1 MLEFPVVSV
10 LLLGPVN
17 VSGPGDARADQF
29 GSPRLRC
36 LLAALAS
43 RANATADADWLAEIL
58 WGDRSPTN
66 PESALHNLVF
76 RLRAQLR
83 ERGVAEQLK
92 VVTAAPGYSLLV
104 DRSEIDMLAYA
115 DRFHEGCAVA
125 DTDPDAAIALFD
137 TAEAL
142 WRGRP
147 FGEFADEPWVRG
159 EVEALEEMRVRIAEA
174 TADALLRSGR
184 PADAASRLEAAAVEY
199 PYRESVHLR
208 RMHGFWQA
216 DRPADA
222 LEVYRHLRTRLSTD
236 LGTEPAARLADLH
249 ERILS
254 GERSPEPVRPR
265 KEQPPARSEVPP
277 PSSSPTQ
284 DGDGPLLGRGR
295 ELADLA
301 ARLRPGTVVTVV
313 GPGGVGKT
321 ALVREHVHGRDST
334 WTAELSGVQS
344 PADVVHSVVSATG
357 SSPRR
362 DLADLDA
369 LIESLSPRTG
379 LLVLDNC
386 EHVVDAAAELASAVT
401 SRCPRMAVVATSRVP
416 LGLANEEVSVLEPL
430 TVPAPKAS
438 HQEIASTP
446 SVRLFCARARARD
459 NRFALTEDNG
469 DAVAEICR
477 RLDGLPLGVELAA
490 TKARAI
496 APGALVDR
504 LQWRFR
510 ILHSSRG
517 HDPRHRSLHALVDWS
532 YTLLSDAGRA
542 LFDVL
547 AVFPAR
553 FDLDD
558 AEALAD
564 LSGVLPGHEVA
575 ETISELV
582 DASMLT
588 PDAAGYRMLETLRAF
603 GLRQLDDQ
611 DRRMAARSA
620 HARLIADRI
629 APLGR
634 DLYGPGHVAAA
645 GLIAARLDDVRQ
657 AVDHACEADPALGEQ
672 LLPGVI
678 PFLELTMSTE
688 ATSWSRRLREA
699 AARLPDGEVTQMP
712 AAWAVAAAGARFDG
726 DLPAAL
732 DCARSGLACDPDPVV
747 EVYLRMMLVEVG
759 LFQGDLDVSATLAR
773 EFRAAATAA
782 GMVGAGRMADLCGQL
797 MNAYRGDGRAAHRAS
812 LRVAELCTA
821 AGERVVDGWAKYG
834 AGECILDIDPVTAG
848 TLLDEA
854 IAVAE
859 QTGDRYLM
867 GVALVSRASI
877 EARSGTPEVAAR
889 LFTDVLNHWRDAGNW
904 THQWVSLRTVVDV
917 LLQLD
922 RLEPA
927 AELLGAMY
935 RADEITGAGA
945 YGTDAQRLDAAHRQL
960 RERLGEE
967 TVDELMV
974 RGAELP
980 RADVVAA
987 ALAAL
992 SAG

>member
-1 MLEFPVVSV
+1 MIKCRVASL
-10 LLLGPVN
+10 LLLGPVDA
-17 VSGPGDARADQF
+17 SGPSDARAEQF
-29 GSPRLRC
+29 GTPRLRC
-36 LLAALAS
+36 LLAALAT
-43 RANATADADWLAEIL
+43 RANAVVDADRLAEIL
-58 WGDRSPTN
+58 WGEKPPAN

-83 ERGVAEQLK
+83 ERGVADRLTI
-92 VVTAAPGYSLLV
+92 VTAAPGYSLLADRGEV
-104 DRSEIDMLAYA
+104 DILAYA
-115 DRFHEGCAVA
+115 DRFHEGCTVA
-125 DTDPDAAIALFD
+125 ESDPAAALRAFDAAE
-137 TAEAL
+137 TL

-147 FGEFADEPWVRG
+147 FGEFADEPWVRA
-159 EVEALEEMRVRIAEA
+159 EVEALEQMRARVAEA
-174 TADALLRSGR
+174 TADALMRSGR
-184 PADAASRLEAAAVEY
+184 PADAASRLQAVAVEH

-208 RMHGFWQA
+208 LMQSFWQA

-222 LEVYRHLRTRLSTD
+222 LEVYRQLRARLSTE
-236 LGTEPAARLADLH
+236 LGTEPAPRLAELH
-249 ERILS
+249 ERILT
-254 GERSPEPVRPR
+254 GERSPEPPRPR
-265 KEQPPARSEVPP
+265 DVPSPAPAAEGR
-277 PSSSPTQ
+277 
-284 DGDGPLLGRGR
+284 LLGRRR
-295 ELADLA
+295 ELADLS
-301 ARLRPGTVVTVV
+301 ARLRPGTVVTVL

-321 ALVREHVHGRDST
+321 ALVREHVHGQDAT

-344 PADVVHSVVSATG
+344 PADVVHSVVSATRT
-357 SSPRR
+357 SPRR
-362 DLADLDA
+362 DLDGLDA
-369 LIESLSPRTG
+369 LIESLSPREG

-386 EHVVDAAAELASAVT
+386 EHVVDAAAEVADAITSA
-401 SRCPRMAVVATSRVP
+401 CPRMAVVATSRVP
-416 LGLANEEVSVLEPL
+416 LGLANEEISMLEPL
-430 TVPAPKAS
+430 TVPPPEAS
-438 HQEIASTP
+438 HTEIASTP
-446 SVRLFCARARARD
+446 AVRLFCARARARD
-459 NRFALTEDNG
+459 NRFVLTVDNG

-496 APGALVDR
+496 PPGALVDR

-510 ILHSSRG
+510 ILHGSRG
-517 HDPRHRSLHALVDWS
+517 HDPRHRSLHALVNWS
-532 YTLLSDAGRA
+532 YTLLSDAGRS

-558 AEALAD
+558 AETLAD
-564 LSGVLPGHEVA
+564 ISGVLPSHEVA

-588 PDAAGYRMLETLRAF
+588 SDSSGYRMLETLRAF
-603 GLRQLDDQ
+603 GLRQLDDHG
-611 DRRMAARSA
+611 RRAAARSA
-620 HARLIADRI
+620 HAQLIADRI
-629 APLGR
+629 SPLGR
-634 DLYGPGHVAAA
+634 DLFGPGHVAAA
-645 GLIAARLDDVRQ
+645 GLVSARLDDVRQ
-657 AVDHACEADPALGEQ
+657 AVDHACEVDPILGER
-672 LLPGVI
+672 LLRGVI

-699 AARLPDGEVTQMP
+699 ATRAPEGEVPGMP

-732 DCARSGLACDPDPVV
+732 DCARSGLSCGPEPTV

-759 LFQGDLDVSATLAR
+759 LFQGDLDASAALAR
-773 EFRAAATAA
+773 EFRASAMAA
-782 GMVGAGRMADLCGQL
+782 GMVGAGRMADLCVQL
-797 MNAYRGDGRAAHRAS
+797 MNAYSGDGRAAHRAS
-812 LRVAELCTA
+812 LRVAELCVA
-821 AGERVVDGWAKYG
+821 AGESVVDGWARYG
-834 AGECILDIDPVTAG
+834 AGECILDIDPATAG
-848 TLLDEA
+848 ALLDEA

-859 QTGDRYLM
+859 RTGDRYLM

-877 EARSGTPEVAAR
+877 EARCGTPEVAAR

-922 RLEPA
+922 RWEPA

-945 YGTDAQRLDAAHRQL
+945 YGTDAQRLNAAHQHL
-960 RERLGEE
+960 RERLGDE
-967 TVDELMV
+967 TVDELLV

-980 RADVVAA
+980 RADVVAG

-992 SAG
+992 SPG